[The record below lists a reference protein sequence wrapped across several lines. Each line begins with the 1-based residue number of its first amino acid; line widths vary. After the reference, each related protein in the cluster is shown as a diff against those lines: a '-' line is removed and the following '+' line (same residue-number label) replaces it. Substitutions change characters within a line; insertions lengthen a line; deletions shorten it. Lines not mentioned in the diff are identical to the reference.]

1 MTDSGPSEERLRRS
15 PPATTDDELVKFESA
30 LGTLLPDELVRL
42 YKAANGYYSV
52 HGQWWVISPLDQMAD
67 AESWLRP
74 FDGYLDDW
82 IAFGDDG
89 TGDPY
94 CFHRVDQSITLLSM
108 IDRSHERVA
117 IGLPDFS
124 TIVLSRV

>member
-1 MTDSGPSEERLRRS
+1 MN
-15 PPATTDDELVKFESA
+15 ELVKVENA
-30 LGTLLPDELVRL
+30 LGALLPDELVRL

-52 HGQWWVISPLDQMAD
+52 QGQWWVIWPLDQMAD

-74 FDGYLDDW
+74 IDGYIDGW

-94 CFHRVDQSITLLSM
+94 CFHRADHSITRLSM

-117 IGLPDFS
+117 VGLPDFW

>member
-1 MTDSGPSEERLRRS
+1 MTDSEPTEERLRRN
-15 PPATTDDELVKFESA
+15 PPATTNELVKVENA
-30 LGTLLPDELVRL
+30 LGALLPDELVRL
-42 YKAANGYYSV
+42 YKSANGYYSV
-52 HGQWWVISPLDQMAD
+52 HGQWWVIWPLDQMAD

-74 FDGYLDDW
+74 IDGYIDDW

-94 CFHRVDQSITLLSM
+94 CFHRADHSITRLSM

-117 IGLPDFS
+117 VGLPDFW